1 MQEKKKHPVIV
12 AMLWIC
18 FLAAISLVAYLSF
31 QNGED
36 AKEVGK
42 SAIQFIAQKNSSG
55 EGASQ
60 QDIDALTYIIRQG
73 GRTGA
78 FFVIGVLGTLAVY
91 VSFKKCNWFLKAG
104 ITAAVLIGFAYLTE
118 KLKIFIPGRH
128 YSYDEMMLSIIAVA
142 AGFMLVTVISLII
155 YAMKRVSRLL
165 AAVLNS

>member
-1 MQEKKKHPVIV
+1 MREKKNHPVIV
-12 AMLWIC
+12 AMLWIS

-42 SAIQFIAQKNSSG
+42 NAIRFIAQQNSSG
-55 EGASQ
+55 NETTQ
-60 QDIDALTYIIRQG
+60 QDIDTVTYLIRQA

-104 ITAAVLIGFAYLTE
+104 ITAAILIGFAYLTE
-118 KLKIFIPGRH
+118 KLKIFIPSRH
-128 YSYDEMMLSIIAVA
+128 YNHDEMMLSIAAVT
-142 AGFMLVTVISLII
+142 AGFALVTVIALIFHV
-155 YAMKRVSRLL
+155 MKRVSGLL
-165 AAVLNS
+165 AAAFNL

>member
-1 MQEKKKHPVIV
+1 MQEKKNHPVIV

-42 SAIQFIAQKNSSG
+42 SAIQLIAQQNSSG
-55 EGASQ
+55 NGVSQ
-60 QDIDALTYIIRQG
+60 QDIDTLTYIIRQA

-78 FFVIGVLGTLAVY
+78 FFVIGILGTLAVY
-91 VSFKKCNWFLKAG
+91 VSFKKWNWFLKGG

-118 KLKIFIPGRH
+118 KLKIFIPSRH
-128 YSYDEMMLSIIAVA
+128 YNYDEMMLSIIAVI
-142 AGFMLVTVISLII
+142 AGFALVTVITLIFC
-155 YAMKRVSRLL
+155 AMKRISRLL
-165 AAVLNS
+165 AAALNP